1 MPGPFALEG
10 PQPNLDTP
18 SFRAPEPDVGG
29 EADVRLNRELAEEQ
43 LRILLRWNKANPVH
57 GPIAKSQ
64 TAPRNPLAEQIRFL
78 FEKLPDPRIGLPF
91 SELNA
96 LVLESGA
103 EAVGVALRSLGKV
116 TISAH
121 RVYLLDPLVKAFN
134 TAFTSGSGYSSEGP
148 QKSRVVPAGTK
159 KLWNDRIMEKGH
171 DGKWH
176 MVGRAKGHQTTFRK
190 PDQDAKPNVKRK
202 PKPESKAADFG
213 PQEPVD
219 PHQTQL
225 STEEAADLI
234 RKMIRLHH
242 ASKRIQSAENTK

>member
-10 PQPNLDTP
+10 PQPNLGTP

-29 EADVRLNRELAEEQ
+29 EDDIRLNRELMEEQ
-43 LRILLRWNKANPVH
+43 LRILLRWNKANPIH

-91 SELNA
+91 AELNA
-96 LVLESGA
+96 LVQESGA

-134 TAFTSGSGYSSEGP
+134 TAFTSGSGYTSEGP

-176 MVGRAKGHQTTFRK
+176 MIGRAKGHQTTFK
-190 PDQDAKPNVKRK
+190 K
-202 PKPESKAADFG
+202 
-213 PQEPVD
+213 PQEHGKGPRAGAELKSQKPMD
-219 PHQTQL
+219 PNQTQL
-225 STEEAADLI
+225 STQEAADLI

-242 ASKRIQSAENTK
+242 ASKRIQAAETTK